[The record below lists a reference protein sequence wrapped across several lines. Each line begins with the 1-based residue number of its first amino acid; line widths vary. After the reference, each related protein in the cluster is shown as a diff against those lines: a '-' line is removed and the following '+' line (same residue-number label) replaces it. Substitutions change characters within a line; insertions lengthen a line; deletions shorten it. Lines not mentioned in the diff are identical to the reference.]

1 VQYFEN
7 QGINLV
13 TDKRVTKMSHRIQK
27 RSLLTS
33 HSRPFSGGPG
43 AFVGVLKGVY
53 SFSTRL
59 VATLEIIR
67 DICA

>member
-1 VQYFEN
+1 
-7 QGINLV
+7 
-13 TDKRVTKMSHRIQK
+13 MSHRIQK

-33 HSRPFSGGPG
+33 YSRPFSGGPG

-59 VATLEIIR
+59 VAILEIIR